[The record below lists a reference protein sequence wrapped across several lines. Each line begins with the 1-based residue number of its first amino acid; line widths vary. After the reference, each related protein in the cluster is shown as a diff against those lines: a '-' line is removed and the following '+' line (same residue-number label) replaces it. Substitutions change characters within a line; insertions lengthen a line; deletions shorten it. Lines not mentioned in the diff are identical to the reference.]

1 MKRWVSYAI
10 VVMLLAGCST
20 AVKRP
25 DVTSGPVV
33 PGADEMIIVNQAMVI
48 VDSSSSMRV
57 GKIREAKALAESLFE
72 VMPDGDY
79 QTAMIAFGGDGRR
92 VYEFESPFVRETWA
106 GRASAIPYIGGKT
119 PLELSLETTYSM
131 LSGAEGR
138 TAVILISDGQ
148 PTIPD
153 AAMESARK
161 IAGLSSTQVCFYTI
175 HIGNDADGQ
184 NFLNE
189 IANLT
194 DCGGMRTGESL
205 LDGAALRD
213 FVREVF
219 IGKKPVVEPPKA
231 PEPKDSDGDGV
242 TDDKDKCPGTPKG
255 AKVDERGC
263 WVIPGVTFELDK
275 AIVRPLFYTL
285 LDDVVLVLKENP
297 DLKIYVDGHTC
308 DRGTDKHNQ
317 ALSEKRAKAVQSY
330 LIDKGID
337 ETRLVPR
344 GFGEK
349 NPGFPNDNE
358 TNRSKNRRVEL
369 TVIEKK

>member
-1 MKRWVSYAI
+1 MKRWVSFA
-10 VVMLLAGCST
+10 VVVVLLASCST

-25 DVTSGPVV
+25 DVSSGPVV
-33 PGADEMIIVNQAMVI
+33 PGADEMVTVDQAVII

-57 GKIREAKALAESLFE
+57 QKIREAKALAQALFE

-79 QTAMIAFGGDGRR
+79 QTAMLAFGGEGHR
-92 VYEFESPFVRETWA
+92 VSAFESPFDRATWA
-106 GRASAIPYIGGKT
+106 TRASKIPYIGGKT

-131 LSGAEGR
+131 LSGVQGK
-138 TAVILISDGQ
+138 TAVILISDGM
-148 PTIPD
+148 PTIPS
-153 AAMESARK
+153 AAMESAQK
-161 IAGLSSTQVCFYTI
+161 IASLSSTEVCIYTV
-175 HIGNDADGQ
+175 HVGNDAKGQ
-184 NFLNE
+184 DFLKE
-189 IANLT
+189 LAALT
-194 DCGGMRTGESL
+194 SCGSFRTGESI

-219 IGKKPVVEPPKA
+219 IGKKPVVEKPKP

-242 TDDKDKCPGTPKG
+242 IDEKDKCPGTPKG

-275 AIVRPLFYTL
+275 AIVRPIFYPL
-285 LDDVVLVLKENP
+285 LDDVVLVLKQNP
-297 DLKIYVDGHTC
+297 DLKITVDGHTC
-308 DRGTDKHNQ
+308 DLGTDKHNQ
-317 ALSEKRAKAVQSY
+317 TLSEKRAKAVQGY
-330 LIDKGID
+330 LIDKGI
-337 ETRLVPR
+337 EEARLTPK

-369 TVIEKK
+369 TVVEKK